1 MKPTTSSLTTPLGR
15 GRAGFTLL
23 EFLIVL
29 TVAAII
35 ASVAIPT
42 WQDAAI
48 RARVAEGLA
57 LAEPAKAI
65 VSANA
70 ARGAPLSEG
79 FRFSP
84 AGTPVSSM
92 TISADGAVTVNYG
105 ANAGNGS
112 VVLNPSAGGERLVP
126 GRRTTGPVTWRCN
139 AAASRPEAGAQVGTL
154 APNHAPAE
162 CR

>member
-1 MKPTTSSLTTPLGR
+1 METVNTDRR
-15 GRAGFTLL
+15 GPHLAGFTVL

-29 TVAAII
+29 TVLAII

-42 WQDAAI
+42 WQDAVI
-48 RARVAEGLA
+48 RARVAEGLT

-70 ARGAPLSEG
+70 ARGAALSEG

-84 AGTPVSSM
+84 AGTSVSSM
-92 TISADGAVTVNYG
+92 TIAADGAITVNYG
-105 ANAGNGS
+105 SGAGNGS

-139 AAASRPEAGAQVGTL
+139 AAASQPERGAQTGTL

>member
-1 MKPTTSSLTTPLGR
+1 MNTDHR
-15 GRAGFTLL
+15 GRRPAGFTLL

-29 TVAAII
+29 TVLAII

-57 LAEPAKAI
+57 LAEPAKA
-65 VSANA
+65 VVAANA

-84 AGTPVSSM
+84 GGTHVSSM
-92 TISADGAVTVNYG
+92 TISAEGAITVNYG
-105 ANAGNGS
+105 PTAGDGS
-112 VVLNPSAGGERLVP
+112 VVLNPAAGGGRLVP
-126 GRRTTGPVTWRCN
+126 GRRTTEPVTWRCN
-139 AAASRPEAGAQVGTL
+139 AAASRPDAGAQAGTL
-154 APNHAPAE
+154 APNHAPPE

>member
-1 MKPTTSSLTTPLGR
+1 MSSAAIPQYRRTG
-15 GRAGFTLL
+15 GFTVL

-29 TVAAII
+29 TVLAII

-79 FRFSP
+79 FRFSA
-84 AGTPVSSM
+84 AGTSVSSM

-105 ANAGNGS
+105 PTAGNGS
-112 VVLNPSAGGERLVP
+112 VVLNPSAGGERLMP
-126 GRRTTGPVTWRCN
+126 GRKTTGAVTWRCN
-139 AAASRPEAGAQVGTL
+139 AAASRPDAGAQAGTL